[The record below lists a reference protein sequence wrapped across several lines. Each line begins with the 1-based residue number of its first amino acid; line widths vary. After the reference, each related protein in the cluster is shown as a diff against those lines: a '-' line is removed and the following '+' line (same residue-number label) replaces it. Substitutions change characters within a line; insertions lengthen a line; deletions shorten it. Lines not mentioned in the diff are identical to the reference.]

1 MAYQVLL
8 VRRAER
14 EFDSLSEGVR
24 LKVFKVLELLQADPF
39 QGKALKGPL
48 SGCWTIR
55 AWPFRVVYEVDQK
68 KRVVYIVTITHRK
81 DAYRHVSK

>member
-8 VRRAER
+8 VRRVER

-24 LKVFKVLELLQADPF
+24 LKVFKVLELLRSDPF
-39 QGKALKGPL
+39 QGRALKGRL
-48 SGCWTIR
+48 LGCWSIR

-68 KRVVYIVTITHRK
+68 KRLVHVVTITHRK
-81 DAYRHVSK
+81 DAYR